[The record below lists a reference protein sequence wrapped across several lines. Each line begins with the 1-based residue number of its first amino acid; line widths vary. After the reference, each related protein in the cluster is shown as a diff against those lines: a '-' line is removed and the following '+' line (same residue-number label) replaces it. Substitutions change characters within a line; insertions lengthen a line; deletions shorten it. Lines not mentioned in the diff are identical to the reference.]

1 MSYKRLGDYIQL
13 VSNKNKDLK
22 VTNLLGV
29 NIYKRFMPS
38 VANQSGLDLSKYKII
53 QKGQFATN
61 LMHVN
66 RDEVLPVSLY
76 TFDEPA
82 LVSPAY
88 STFEVIDEN
97 VLLPEFLMMEFQRPE
112 FDRKAW
118 TYCDSSVRGGLEW
131 DRLCDME
138 IPIPHIDEQRKYVAL
153 YKGILTNQKAYE
165 SSLND
170 LQLICDTYIED
181 LIKNEHSKLLGDY
194 IHQADE
200 RNTDLKISNLLGIS
214 VTKVFMPSK
223 ANQNGLSLSNYKIV
237 KQRQFGYVS
246 VTSRNGE
253 KISIALL
260 EGESGVVSSTYTVF
274 EVKDSKE
281 LLPEYLF
288 LFFKRTEFDRYAR
301 FHSWGS
307 ARETFDWND
316 MCEVKLPVP
325 DIKIQEA
332 IVTIYHTLEA
342 RKRINE
348 QLKASIK
355 PICPVLMRGVVEN
368 LETEKVKKLEEL
380 KELLLAKMTR
390 VES

>member
-38 VANQSGLDLSKYKII
+38 VANQTGLDLSKYKII

-131 DRLCDME
+131 ERLCDME

-153 YKGILTNQKAYE
+153 YNGILTNQKAYE

-181 LIKNEHSKLLGDY
+181 LIKNEPPKMLGEY
-194 IHQADE
+194 IEQSE
-200 RNTDLKISNLLGIS
+200 LRNTDLKIDNLLGIS
-214 VTKVFMPSK
+214 VNKVFMPSK
-223 ANQNGLSLSNYKIV
+223 ANQNGLNLSNYKVV
-237 KQRQFGYVS
+237 KEREFGYVS

-260 EGESGVVSSTYTVF
+260 EGKTGVVSSTYTVF
-274 EVKDSKE
+274 KVKDFDE

-288 LFFKRTEFDRYAR
+288 LFFKRPEFDRYAR

-316 MCEVKLPVP
+316 MCDVKLPIP

-355 PICPVLMRGVVEN
+355 PICPVLMRGVVLN
-368 LETEKVKKLEEL
+368 TK
-380 KELLLAKMTR
+380 KELVA
-390 VES
+390 S